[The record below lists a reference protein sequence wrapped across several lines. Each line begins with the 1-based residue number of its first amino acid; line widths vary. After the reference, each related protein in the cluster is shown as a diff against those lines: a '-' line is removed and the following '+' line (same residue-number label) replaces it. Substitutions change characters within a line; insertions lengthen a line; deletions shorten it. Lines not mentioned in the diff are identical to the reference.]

1 MDTSVNRVAVGAFV
15 LVLTSAGVAAL
26 LWIAAGRHTRKTY
39 DTYLAFFSESVAG
52 LNRRAPVKLR
62 GVEIGAVR
70 EVAIDAAD
78 PGRVRVLLAIERGTP
93 VKEDTYAVLQ
103 SQGLTGIASI
113 ELGGGSRSAAPLHA
127 RPGEAFPT
135 IETHPSAL
143 AHLDEAAASVVG
155 DVGRVATSLNEMLDP
170 ETRRA
175 FRTMIRNAARTSAE
189 LPPVVARLGRGAG
202 AVERMGNEL
211 AETGI
216 AARAAV
222 QEARGAI
229 RQVGEGAGRLD
240 AEVVPDVRR
249 LVADLRDASA
259 SLARVTA
266 ELERN
271 PSALVAGRAERAP
284 GPGE

>member
-1 MDTSVNRVAVGAFV
+1 MDTKVNRVAVGAFV
-15 LVLTSAGVAAL
+15 LLLTAAGVAAL
-26 LWIAAGRHTRKTY
+26 LWIASGRHTRKAY

-52 LNRRAPVKLR
+52 LNPRAPVKLR

-78 PGRVRVLLAIERGTP
+78 PGRVRVLIAIERGTP

-113 ELGGGSRSAAPLHA
+113 ELGGGSRSAAPLRA

-143 AHLDEAAASVVG
+143 AHLDATAATLVG

-170 ETRRA
+170 DTRQA
-175 FRTMIRNAARTSAE
+175 FRTMIRNGARASAA
-189 LPPVVARLGRGAG
+189 LPPLVERLGKGAG

-211 AETGI
+211 AETSI

-229 RQVGEGAGRLD
+229 RQVGDGAGRFD

-271 PSALVAGRAERAP
+271 PGALVAGRGERAP

>member
-1 MDTSVNRVAVGAFV
+1 MDSRVNRVAVGAFV
-15 LVLTSAGVAAL
+15 LVLTAAGIAAL
-26 LWIAAGRHTRKTY
+26 LWIASGRHTRKAY
-39 DTYLAFFSESVAG
+39 DAYLAFFSESVAG
-52 LNRRAPVKLR
+52 LNPRAPVKLR

-70 EVAIDAAD
+70 EVALDRAD
-78 PGRVRVLLAIERGTP
+78 PARVRVLLAIEQGTP
-93 VKEDTYAVLQ
+93 IKEDTYAVLQ

-113 ELGGGSRSAAPLHA
+113 ELGGGSSSAAPLRA
-127 RPGEAFPT
+127 RPGETVPT
-135 IETHPSAL
+135 IETRPSAL
-143 AHLDEAAASVVG
+143 AHLDEAAAALVG

-170 ETRRA
+170 DTRRA
-175 FRTMIRNAARTSAE
+175 FRTMIRNGARASAA
-189 LPPVVARLGRGAG
+189 LPPLVERLARGAG

-222 QEARGAI
+222 HEARGTI
-229 RQVGEGAGRLD
+229 RQVGEGAARFD

-271 PSALVAGRAERAP
+271 PGALVAGRAERAP

>member
-1 MDTSVNRVAVGAFV
+1 MDTKVNRALVGAFV
-15 LVLTSAGVAAL
+15 LVLTAAGIAAL
-26 LWIAAGRHTRKTY
+26 LWIGSGRHTRKAY

-52 LNRRAPVKLR
+52 LNARAPVKLR
-62 GVEIGAVR
+62 GVEVGAVR
-70 EVAIDAAD
+70 EVAIDRAD
-78 PGRVRVLLAIERGTP
+78 PTRVRVVLSIETGTP
-93 VKEDTYAVLQ
+93 VKEDTFAMLQ
-103 SQGLTGIASI
+103 SQGLTGIGFI
-113 ELGGGSRSAAPLHA
+113 ELGGGSRSAAPLRA
-127 RPGEAFPT
+127 KPGEAFPT
-135 IETHPSAL
+135 IETRASFL
-143 AHLDEAAASVVG
+143 AHLDEAAASVIG
-155 DVGRVATSLNEMLDP
+155 DIRKVTASLNETLDP
-170 ETRRA
+170 DTRQA
-175 FRTMIRNAARTSAE
+175 FRTMLRNGARASAA
-189 LPPVVARLGRGAG
+189 LPPLVERLGKGAG

-229 RQVGEGAGRLD
+229 GQVGEGAGRFN

-271 PSALVAGRAERAP
+271 PGALVAGRAEPAP

>member
-1 MDTSVNRVAVGAFV
+1 MDSKVNRVAVGAFV
-15 LVLTSAGVAAL
+15 LVLAAAGIGAL
-26 LWIAAGRHTRKTY
+26 LWIASGRHTRKEY
-39 DTYLAFFSESVAG
+39 DTYLAYFSESVAG
-52 LNRRAPVKLR
+52 LNPRAPVKLR
-62 GVEIGAVR
+62 GVEVGAVR
-70 EVAIDAAD
+70 EVAIDRTD
-78 PGRVRVLLAIERGTP
+78 PDRVRVLLAIEKCTP

-113 ELGGGSRSAAPLHA
+113 ELGGGSRSAAPLRA
-127 RPGEAFPT
+127 RPGEALPV
-135 IETHPSAL
+135 IETRPSVL
-143 AHLDEAAASVVG
+143 AHLDEAAASLVAS
-155 DVGRVATSLNEMLDP
+155 VGRVTASVNEMLDP

-175 FRTMIRNAARTSAE
+175 FRTMVRNGARASAE
-189 LPPVVARLGRGAG
+189 LPPLVDRLGRSAG

-211 AETGI
+211 AETSV

-229 RQVGEGAGRLD
+229 RQVGEGAGRFD

-271 PSALVAGRAERAP
+271 PSALVTGRAEPAP